1 MVKYLLRSASFF
13 KHFLSTF
20 FSTTYKDA
28 PGSFFIFPN
37 PILESSIFPWSLYS
51 FYYRMVLTNLDLY
64 TNCAHWYWR
73 VIGSG
78 DLFLDRAKNYMC
90 ISYPVFIYISRN
102 SLDGND
108 FMDMIPKTEA
118 KKKKKKTDKL
128 DLIKLKREN
137 VCASKNTIKEAT
149 IWYSD
154 STSECIFK
162 RKWK

>member
-20 FSTTYKDA
+20 FFTTYKDA

-118 KKKKKKTDKL
+118 KKKKKKTQ
-128 DLIKLKREN
+128 IN
-137 VCASKNTIKEAT
+137 
-149 IWYSD
+149 W
-154 STSECIFK
+154 TSSN
-162 RKWK
+162 

>member
-20 FSTTYKDA
+20 FFTTYKDA

-118 KKKKKKTDKL
+118 KKKKENTDKL